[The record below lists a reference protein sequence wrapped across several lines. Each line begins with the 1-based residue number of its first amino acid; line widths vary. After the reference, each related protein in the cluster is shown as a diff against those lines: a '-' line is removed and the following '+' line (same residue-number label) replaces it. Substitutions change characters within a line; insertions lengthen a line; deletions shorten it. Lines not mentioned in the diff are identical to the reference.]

1 MEKKIFIEHKKL
13 ISKKTVLYEMSD
25 ITAYDID
32 NILDLRI
39 NKSLIN
45 RFKKIYEIEKIKIL
59 ETDTVESALKK
70 IQEGSVKALIVVN
83 KKINFWNFK

>member
-45 RFKKIYEIEKIKIL
+45 RFKKNL
-59 ETDTVESALKK
+59 
-70 IQEGSVKALIVVN
+70 
-83 KKINFWNFK
+83 

>member
-1 MEKKIFIEHKKL
+1 MFLIECIILYHEKKIFIEHKKL

-45 RFKKIYEIEKIKIL
+45 RFKKKLMRLEKIKIL

-70 IQEGSVKALIVVN
+70 IQEGSVKS
-83 KKINFWNFK
+83 FSC